1 MGKDADA
8 PSFSSCTLLFVSV
21 MERLWGMTNLDII
34 HYNGVRERPSEGE
47 MGVKDSNGG
56 QAGNNTERDC
66 PNT

>member
-21 MERLWGMTNLDII
+21 MERLWGMTDLDII
-34 HYNGVRERPSEGE
+34 HYNAVRERPSEGE
-47 MGVKDSNGG
+47 MGVKGMVAKTSRE
-56 QAGNNTERDC
+56 QRERDC